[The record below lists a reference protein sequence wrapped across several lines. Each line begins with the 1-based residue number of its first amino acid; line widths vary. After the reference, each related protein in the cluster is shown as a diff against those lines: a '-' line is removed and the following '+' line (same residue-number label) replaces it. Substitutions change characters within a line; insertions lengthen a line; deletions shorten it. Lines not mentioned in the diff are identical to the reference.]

1 MLLLPAATHE
11 AYPVGVLA
19 EVLAKVAE
27 REHAMVAAAG
37 PSENSVSHVEGH
49 ARRGTLREI
58 PVEVNKVVT
67 GISAAAV
74 PVAAPV
80 GMHVEAQGGGCT
92 SRIPPSAAAPSLVS
106 DPSLLAAVPVV
117 VPVVVL
123 AAVPVEVLGAGHAEG
138 HVVVALVRPGVT
150 SMEEAATGP
159 ALGNATVVWGAPA
172 LALASEP
179 VPVVVSEAA
188 LMAELWLEQL
198 AAPVSKG
205 QLVLPVAV
213 RWEEYFAA
221 LALPVRPRDRPVEP
235 LGEQKQGHLV
245 V

>member
-1 MLLLPAATHE
+1 MLLLLAANHE

-19 EVLAKVAE
+19 EVLAMVAE
-27 REHAMVAAAG
+27 REHAMVVAGG
-37 PSENSVSHVEGH
+37 PSEDSVSHVGGH

-67 GISAAAV
+67 GISEAAA

-80 GMHVEAQGGGCT
+80 GMHVEAQDDGRT

-106 DPSLLAAVPVV
+106 DPFLLAA

-123 AAVPVEVLGAGHAEG
+123 AAVPGVVLGAGHAEG
-138 HVVVALVRPGVT
+138 HVVMPLARPGVT

-159 ALGNATVVWGAPA
+159 ALGNATVVWGAPV

-179 VPVVVSEAA
+179 APVVVSEAA

-205 QLVLPVAV
+205 QLVLPVVV

-221 LALPVRPRDRPVEP
+221 HALPVRPRDRPVEP
-235 LGEQKQGHLV
+235 LVEQKQEHLV